1 MKRSVKEDLTTEIII
16 RAITA
21 EDAEAWRKLYSGYA
35 NFYSTPMAD
44 DILDRTWAWL
54 LDPAHPLEGL
64 IALTDGGQL
73 VGLVHYRP
81 FPKPLFGQDA
91 GFLDDL
97 FVDPGRRGSGVGRAL
112 INAVATAAR
121 ERGWPL
127 VRWITAA
134 DNGPARR
141 LYDDVAKAT
150 PWVTYD
156 LKP

>member
-1 MKRSVKEDLTTEIII
+1 MKEQINYGEVTEILV
-16 RAITA
+16 RAITSK
-21 EDAEAWRKLYSGYA
+21 DAVSWRQLYCKYA
-35 NFYSTPMAD
+35 DFYTVHMTD
-44 DILDRTWAWL
+44 DILDRTWGWL
-54 LDPAHPLEGL
+54 LDPAHPLEGF
-64 IALTDGGQL
+64 IAAGDDGAL

-81 FPKPLFGQDA
+81 FPKPLLGQDA

-112 INAVATAAR
+112 INAVAAVAR

-134 DNGPARR
+134 DNTSARR